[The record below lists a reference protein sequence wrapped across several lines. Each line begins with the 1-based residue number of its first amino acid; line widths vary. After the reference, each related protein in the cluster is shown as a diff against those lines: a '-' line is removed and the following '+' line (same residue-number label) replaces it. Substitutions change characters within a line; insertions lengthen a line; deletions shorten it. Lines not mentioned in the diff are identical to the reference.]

1 MSLTLLQKGFI
12 VPPKNASDHE
22 KTILSNTIGIDYII
36 KFLSDRM
43 YEADEILI
51 PPSRLGD
58 KILLLKSDT
67 GSGKSTV
74 LPAYLYKHFIAEG
87 SGNIYVSQPRVINA
101 IDIATQMP
109 EYNSFLKLD
118 YNIGYTTGLHK
129 RLPLNNGIVYMTTGI
144 LLAQIKSLSHAEF
157 TQGVK
162 FIIIDEVHERSIEI
176 DFLLFF
182 IKSLLFYKWG
192 EKTCPMIIIMSATF
206 DENIFIDYFDIPVD
220 NYIEIKGKIFPIELN
235 YSKYDIS
242 DFVKYSLY
250 LTEKIHIEN
259 LAELENEEVLRDII
273 IFVENGPTAR
283 SIIKLL
289 HEFNAT
295 TMDKNNSE
303 EDLGKYITNIHEDII
318 SPKSS
323 DNYSYNKRQHTSRG
337 GLKDE
342 GVKINT
348 RHYILPLELTSET
361 FSGSGDEYK
370 LIYSNVKHVRLP
382 IYQTDGS
389 GKISKNAEE
398 LVVKKYVTPSRRV
411 IIATNVAET
420 GITINT
426 LKYCIDTGWVFT
438 NSFIGDFGSK
448 ILLST
453 NVTQNM
459 AMQRRGRVGR
469 KGPGVWYGC
478 YTEELF
484 NLFTINKL
492 PDIITNDV
500 SDLLLTVFVKN
511 TSSLISKEEN
521 KKNTQNKIYDS
532 FGRLLFHIKYLIAD
546 KTDKFKLI
554 SYFNINF
561 STMDY
566 IIMPASSALT
576 YYIEKLYGLGLINSL
591 YKPTIFG
598 FYADKMNKITIEQRR
613 MILSGYSHGAN
624 ILDLITITAFL
635 FYHRQTFKKNQII
648 NIFNTDDS
656 NEFYNRVLFS
666 DNFLQYLFIWD
677 KITTY
682 TKTLYK
688 KFLNKQEYRTVS
700 DFKKW
705 CIDNN
710 IIFSGLSRV
719 IKLRNDII
727 ENFIYIGLDPYY
739 NGLNINKKYYNIV
752 NIIRNDINSG
762 TAEIKKIKKCIL
774 DGYRFNLLKYNVNK
788 SQYET
793 VHTHVPVSLNNPII
807 CLMGEMAE
815 QKNPNYIISAEI
827 MINKI
832 MKNPGVFE
840 FTSNNVISV
849 LDGYIDIDINFL
861 KQ

>member
-12 VPPKNASDHE
+12 VHPKNASENE
-22 KTILSNTIGIDYII
+22 KSILSNTVGIDYII

-43 YEADEILI
+43 YKEDNEILI
-51 PPSRLGD
+51 PPSRPGD

-74 LPAYLYKHFIAEG
+74 LPAYLYKHFIEEG
-87 SGNIYVSQPRVINA
+87 PGNIYVTQPRVINA
-101 IDIATQMP
+101 IDIATQLP
-109 EYNSFLKLD
+109 EYNSFLKID
-118 YNIGYTTGLHK
+118 YNIGYNTGLHK
-129 RLPLNNGIVYMTTGI
+129 RLPSNNGIVYMTTGI
-144 LLAQIKSLSHAEF
+144 LLAQIKSLSYADF
-157 TQGVK
+157 IKGTK

-182 IKSLLFYKWG
+182 IKSLLFYKWE
-192 EKTCPMIIIMSATF
+192 EKNCPMVIIMSATF
-206 DENIFIDYFDIPVD
+206 DESTFINYFDIPLD
-220 NYIEIKGKIFPIELN
+220 NYIQVKGKIYPIELN

-259 LAELENEEVLRDII
+259 LAELKNEEVLRDII

-289 HEFNAT
+289 HEFNST
-295 TMDKNNSE
+295 TMDKDNSE
-303 EDLGKYITNIHEDII
+303 EELNKYITNSHEDITH
-318 SPKSS
+318 PKNP
-323 DNYSYNKRQHTSRG
+323 DNYSYNRKTYTRG

-342 GVKINT
+342 EKKIKT

-361 FSGSGDEYK
+361 FSGSGAEYK
-370 LIYSNVKHVRLP
+370 LIYSKVDHIRLP
-382 IYQTDGS
+382 IYQTDAS

-411 IIATNVAET
+411 IVATNVAET

-438 NSFIGDFGSK
+438 NSFIGDFGCK
-448 ILLST
+448 MLLST

-484 NLFTINKL
+484 NSFNVDKM

-500 SDLLLTVFVKN
+500 SALLLTVFVKN
-511 TSSLISKEEN
+511 TSSIIIKEEN
-521 KKNTQNKIYDS
+521 KKNKNKIYDS
-532 FGRLLFHIKYLIAD
+532 LNRLLFQIKYLIAD

-554 SYFNINF
+554 SYTNINF

-566 IIMPASSALT
+566 IMMPPSSALV

-598 FYADKMNKITIEQRR
+598 FYADKMDKISIEQRR

-624 ILDLITITAFL
+624 ILDLITITSFL

-648 NIFNTDDS
+648 NIFNTSDS

-677 KITTY
+677 KISIY
-682 TKTLYK
+682 AKTSYK
-688 KFLNKQEYRTVS
+688 KFLKKKEYRIVS

-727 ENFIYIGLDPYY
+727 KNFISIGLDPYY

-793 VHTHVPVSLNNPII
+793 VHNHTPVSLNNPII

-832 MKNPGVFE
+832 MKNPNVFE

-861 KQ
+861 KH